1 MAKVENFS
9 PYLLSLA
16 QRAMLERQNVPMPD
30 WHTAK
35 RLQARF
41 NKLRV
46 AMRLESHPQLPLIER
61 VTSRTSK
68 KEDKAHWVA
77 FEPVDADLE
86 ELIKKAG
93 IEPIAWNE

>member
-16 QRAMLERQNVPMPD
+16 QRAMLERQLIPVPNWSD
-30 WHTAK
+30 AK

-46 AMRLESHPQLPLIER
+46 AMRNENHVQLPLIER

-68 KEDKAHWVA
+68 RQDASHWVA